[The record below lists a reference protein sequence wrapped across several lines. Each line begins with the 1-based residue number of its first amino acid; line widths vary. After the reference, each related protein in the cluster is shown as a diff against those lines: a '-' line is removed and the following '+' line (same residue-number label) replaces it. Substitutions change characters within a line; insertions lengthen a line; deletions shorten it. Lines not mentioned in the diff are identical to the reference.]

1 MTYLIIIIF
10 TIHVLVSIICSYKTY
25 KASKAVNKLQI
36 EVLNNIEVSLLDI
49 ENVLKRLLKDLDK
62 PS

>member
-10 TIHVLVSIICSYKTY
+10 TIHVLVGIICSYKTY